1 MTRWELVRAT
11 ELSLFWTLE
20 SESDFFSMLTVESES
35 ETIMSLVAGRKSTF
49 TSESAHFHF
58 DVDLSWLGEEVL
70 VDL

>member
-1 MTRWELVRAT
+1 
-11 ELSLFWTLE
+11 
-20 SESDFFSMLTVESES
+20 MLTIESES
-35 ETIMSLVAGRKSTF
+35 ETIMSLVAKRKS